1 MKSISI
7 LSKGKKNNKQNNK
20 LSDQQFK
27 YSYSIIPT
35 NFINLSEKHQ
45 AQKLGQFNDIL
56 RVIEDRIK
64 ITMSRRLV
72 AITVEGQITEMPVM
86 QVHLES
92 HQPLGDIL
100 DQIKLEY
107 ISGDRPPKNK
117 IIKENLSNLEIQ
129 NNDITNFTQCFTL
142 HGLPASLPYAWI
154 TNIFQ
159 LCSQIQILINP
170 VPKDESITRMV
181 RFKNIIYE
189 DSKKDRS
196 TAELYKRADD
206 TENSLRRDD
215 TGLYECI
222 VNCVI
227 TAPDKKTLHANSK
240 LFKKQIKR
248 HGGSFAAV
256 SAKQAVMLLEGYGKK
271 LTLDR
276 GSCSILYSFVSA
288 DMLEIPNGIPLGINM
303 ISKGP
308 VIFDIGKRT
317 NYNIAVIGKSGSG
330 KSFTVK
336 ILLNRLHQKFPDSHI
351 YVIDPMGEYGTIS
364 KFFGMNHLNITKND
378 EQLGLDPF
386 ILLELQDAADI
397 LSEMTNAPDTTKIQF
412 QKYCDKVNN

>member
-7 LSKGKKNNKQNNK
+7 LSKGTKKQQKKTTQNNK
-20 LSDQQFK
+20 SPQQFK

-35 NFINLSEKHQ
+35 NFVNLSEENQ
-45 AQKLGQFNDIL
+45 TQKLGQFNDIL

-64 ITMSRRLV
+64 ITMSRRIV
-72 AITVEGQITEMPVM
+72 PITVEGQITEMPVM

-107 ISGDRPPKNK
+107 ISGDRPPKNR
-117 IIKENLSNLEIQ
+117 IVKENLSSMEIQ
-129 NNDITNFTQCFTL
+129 ENDITNFAQCFTL

-206 TENSLRRDD
+206 TKNSLRRDD

-222 VNCVI
+222 INCII
-227 TAPDKKTLHANSK
+227 TAPDKKTLNANSK
-240 LFKKQIKR
+240 LFKK
-248 HGGSFAAV
+248 
-256 SAKQAVMLLEGYGKK
+256 
-271 LTLDR
+271 
-276 GSCSILYSFVSA
+276 
-288 DMLEIPNGIPLGINM
+288 
-303 ISKGP
+303 
-308 VIFDIGKRT
+308 
-317 NYNIAVIGKSGSG
+317 
-330 KSFTVK
+330 
-336 ILLNRLHQKFPDSHI
+336 
-351 YVIDPMGEYGTIS
+351 
-364 KFFGMNHLNITKND
+364 
-378 EQLGLDPF
+378 
-386 ILLELQDAADI
+386 
-397 LSEMTNAPDTTKIQF
+397 
-412 QKYCDKVNN
+412 

>member
-7 LSKGKKNNKQNNK
+7 LSKEKKNNSQNNK

-35 NFINLSEKHQ
+35 NFINLSEEHQ

-72 AITVEGQITEMPVM
+72 PITVEGQITEMPVM

-92 HQPLGDIL
+92 HQPLSDIL

-117 IIKENLSNLEIQ
+117 IVKENLSNIKIQ
-129 NNDITNFTQCFTL
+129 DNENSVFAQCFTL

-159 LCSQIQILINP
+159 LCSQVQILINP

-189 DSKKDRS
+189 DSKKDRA
-196 TAELYKRADD
+196 TAELYKQADD

-222 VNCVI
+222 INCVI

-240 LFKKQIKR
+240 LFKKQVKR
-248 HGGSFAAV
+248 HGGLFAAV
-256 SAKQAVMLLEGYGKK
+256 SANRPQCYSKIMAKNLLWIVE
-271 LTLDR
+271 
-276 GSCSILYSFVSA
+276 VV
-288 DMLEIPNGIPLGINM
+288 P
-303 ISKGP
+303 
-308 VIFDIGKRT
+308 
-317 NYNIAVIGKSGSG
+317 
-330 KSFTVK
+330 
-336 ILLNRLHQKFPDSHI
+336 
-351 YVIDPMGEYGTIS
+351 
-364 KFFGMNHLNITKND
+364 FFIHLS
-378 EQLGLDPF
+378 QL
-386 ILLELQDAADI
+386 ICWR
-397 LSEMTNAPDTTKIQF
+397 F
-412 QKYCDKVNN
+412 QTAFHWEST

>member
-7 LSKGKKNNKQNNK
+7 LSKGKNKQKKTVQNNK
-20 LSDQQFK
+20 SSDQQFK

-35 NFINLSEKHQ
+35 NFVNLSEENQ

-64 ITMSRRLV
+64 ITMSRRIV
-72 AITVEGQITEMPVM
+72 SITVESQITEMPVM

-107 ISGDRPPKNK
+107 ISGDRSPKNK
-117 IIKENLSNLEIQ
+117 IIKENLNNLEIQ
-129 NNDITNFTQCFTL
+129 ENDSNPIFAQCFTL

-189 DSKKDRS
+189 DSKKDRA

-222 VNCVI
+222 VNCTI
-227 TAPDKKTLHANSK
+227 TAPNKKTLHANSK

-248 HGGSFAAV
+248 HGGSFAVV
-256 SAKQAVMLLEGYGKK
+256 STKQAAMLIEGYGKK

-330 KSFTVK
+330 
-336 ILLNRLHQKFPDSHI
+336 DS
-351 YVIDPMGEYGTIS
+351 
-364 KFFGMNHLNITKND
+364 
-378 EQLGLDPF
+378 
-386 ILLELQDAADI
+386 
-397 LSEMTNAPDTTKIQF
+397 LS
-412 QKYCDKVNN
+412 

>member
-1 MKSISI
+1 VKSISL
-7 LSKGKKNNKQNNK
+7 LSKGKKNNSQTNK
-20 LSDQQFK
+20 PPDQQFK

-35 NFINLSEKHQ
+35 NFVNISEENQ

-72 AITVEGQITEMPVM
+72 SITVEGQIIEMPVM

-92 HQPLGDIL
+92 HQPLGDVL

-107 ISGDRPPKNK
+107 IAGDRPPENK
-117 IIKENLSNLEIQ
+117 IIKENLSNLKIQ
-129 NNDITNFTQCFTL
+129 ENNDITNFAQCFTL
-142 HGLPASLPYAWI
+142 YGLPASLPYAWI

-159 LCSQIQILINP
+159 LCSQVQILINP

-222 VNCVI
+222 VNCTI
-227 TAPDKKTLHANSK
+227 TGQDKKTLHANSK
-240 LFKKQIKR
+240 LFKK
-248 HGGSFAAV
+248 
-256 SAKQAVMLLEGYGKK
+256 
-271 LTLDR
+271 
-276 GSCSILYSFVSA
+276 
-288 DMLEIPNGIPLGINM
+288 
-303 ISKGP
+303 
-308 VIFDIGKRT
+308 
-317 NYNIAVIGKSGSG
+317 
-330 KSFTVK
+330 
-336 ILLNRLHQKFPDSHI
+336 
-351 YVIDPMGEYGTIS
+351 
-364 KFFGMNHLNITKND
+364 
-378 EQLGLDPF
+378 
-386 ILLELQDAADI
+386 
-397 LSEMTNAPDTTKIQF
+397 
-412 QKYCDKVNN
+412 

>member
-1 MKSISI
+1 
-7 LSKGKKNNKQNNK
+7 
-20 LSDQQFK
+20 
-27 YSYSIIPT
+27 
-35 NFINLSEKHQ
+35 
-45 AQKLGQFNDIL
+45 
-56 RVIEDRIK
+56 
-64 ITMSRRLV
+64 MSRRIV
-72 AITVEGQITEMPVM
+72 SITVEGQITETLVM

-107 ISGDRPPKNK
+107 IAGDRPPENK
-117 IIKENLSNLEIQ
+117 IVQENLSSMEIQ
-129 NNDITNFTQCFTL
+129 VDDVTNFGQCFIL

-154 TNIFQ
+154 TNIFP
-159 LCSQIQILINP
+159 LCSQVQILINP

-181 RFKNIIYE
+181 RFKNIIYK

-215 TGLYECI
+215 TGSYECI
-222 VNCVI
+222 VNCMI
-227 TAPDKKTLHANSK
+227 SASDKNTLHVNSK

-248 HGGSFAAV
+248 HGGSFGIV
-256 SAKQAVMLLEGYGKK
+256 SAKQAAMLVEGYGKK

-308 VIFDIGKRT
+308 IIFDIGKRT

-351 YVIDPMGEYGTIS
+351 YVIDSMGEYGTILQ
-364 KFFGMNHLNITKND
+364 FFGMNHLNITKNN

-386 ILLELQDAADI
+386 ILLEPQDTADI
-397 LSEMTNAPDTTKIQF
+397 LAEMTNAPDTTKIQF
-412 QKYCDKVNN
+412 QKYCDKVNNFKEFYKKLPKTHRKYQ